1 MRRLA
6 PSHVGT
12 PLVVSAIFDG
22 HRRPCLHLGAAMFV
36 DVGRGG
42 GGGGDGGGEVNRVM
56 EVIDELLGTYQ

>member
-1 MRRLA
+1 MQRLA

-12 PLVVSAIFDG
+12 PLVVRAIFDG

-42 GGGGDGGGEVNRVM
+42 GGDGGGEVNRVM
-56 EVIDELLGTYQ
+56 EVIDGLLGTYQ